1 METKKEQL
9 EDIETIAELIR
20 LCDRFDVF
28 EYERM
33 VTCEMVVQITRI
45 NPERKRKKMRFLFLR
60 LWVGSILYVIGWTLL
75 WIGHKADRAK

>member
-1 METKKEQL
+1 VETKEQ
-9 EDIETIAELIR
+9 EEIKELIR

-60 LWVGSILYVIGWTLL
+60 LWVGSILYVVGWTLL
-75 WIGHKADRAK
+75 WIAHITDSKVDRVK